1 MFLSLSLSLYIYIY
15 LHAFRRS
22 YFGSNLHVS
31 PYRCASIQGTMTED
45 GGLFNK
51 KESSG
56 EPELPLSKKAKTD
69 LYVSPGNALSRKMLD
84 PYGMNELDKI
94 SLANLWAKASKGDE
108 HVPRYTEYA
117 IPDDPNFHG
126 LAVARS
132 MKNLGL
138 SMKHL
143 MDKNEAGQILDGA
156 IYKLLEAECEAL
168 EPHVT
173 VLSGGQVRKDGG
185 GKLNAYKAVSV
196 DPIAARASAKYL
208 YDWLHKEST
217 LRSILKFLAKGG
229 VFYTAFANEKLTRAY
244 IVGKQVTEDDFVK
257 LCLHRL
263 SNPEPVDDAQSA
275 DRATD
280 WANLKAG

>member
-1 MFLSLSLSLYIYIY
+1 MYISTYIYIYIY

-51 KESSG
+51 KDRSD

-69 LYVSPGNALSRKMLD
+69 LYVSPGNSLSRKMLD

-117 IPDDPNFHG
+117 ISDDLNYPG

-138 SMKHL
+138 AMKHL
-143 MDKNEAGQILDGA
+143 MDKNEAGQIIDGA
-156 IYKLLEAECEAL
+156 IYRLLEVECSAL
-168 EPHVT
+168 EPHVA
-173 VLSGGQVRKDGG
+173 VLSGGQMRKDGG
-185 GKLNAYKAVSV
+185 GKLNAYKAVPV
-196 DPIAARASAKYL
+196 DPIAAEASAKYI
-208 YDWLHKEST
+208 YAWLHEEST

-244 IVGKQVTEDDFVK
+244 IVGKKVTEEDFMK

-263 SNPEPVDDAQSA
+263 SNPEPADESLSA
-275 DRATD
+275 DRVTD
-280 WANLKAG
+280 WARVKAR

>member
-1 MFLSLSLSLYIYIY
+1 M
-15 LHAFRRS
+15 HAFRRS

-31 PYRCASIQGTMTED
+31 PYRCASIQGTMAED

-51 KESSG
+51 KDRSD
-56 EPELPLSKKAKTD
+56 EPELPQPKKAKSD
-69 LYVSPGNALSRKMLD
+69 LYVSPGNSLSRKMLD

-94 SLANLWAKASKGDE
+94 SLANLWVKASKGDE

-117 IPDDPNFHG
+117 ISDDPNFPA
-126 LAVARS
+126 LAVSRS
-132 MKNLGL
+132 MKNLGF

-143 MDKNEAGQILDGA
+143 MDKNEAGQIIDGA
-156 IYKLLEAECEAL
+156 IYRLLEAECKAL

-173 VLSGGQVRKDGG
+173 VLSGGQMRKDGG

-196 DPIAARASAKYL
+196 DPIAAKASAKYI
-208 YDWLHKEST
+208 YEWLHREST

-244 IVGKQVTEDDFVK
+244 IVGKKVTEEDFMK

-263 SNPEPVDDAQSA
+263 SNPEPEDVSPSA
-275 DRATD
+275 DRVTD
-280 WANLKAG
+280 WARVKKAG